1 MAQKDSV
8 LFRNS
13 VSGYNKADVN
23 SYILK
28 INSELE
34 AAEKTAKNALEAS
47 ALAQKE
53 AEEKACALEAASAS
67 AVKQDKVISSLYEEI
82 DTLKEEIAKLRESVK
97 EDPAKQD
104 TGDEMLRYNEISAQI
119 GNVLIDA
126 QKNAASIIDAA
137 KKEAEEIT
145 KAASEN
151 VSEAS
156 EKALREITD
165 KMCKSVDAT
174 YKEATAYMNALQIE
188 VNRLLADFSGK
199 NKEMNEKIKALHSS
213 LSKSIS
219 SEVNELSSRITPH
232 ITQKDMNNKEN
243 V

>member
-97 EDPAKQD
+97 EDPAKQE
-104 TGDEMLRYNEISAQI
+104 TGDEMLRYNEMSAQI

-137 KKEAEEIT
+137 KKEAEKIT